1 MGLGRT
7 LYSWC
12 GLQRLRW
19 QGVRGGT
26 AVRLFGLPLVTRAA
40 GSAIHLGRGVALCSR
55 ARWNPVG
62 VNHPVILRTLF
73 ADAEIRIGD
82 ATGLSGATVC
92 AARSVCIGR
101 DCLIGANV
109 VITDYDFHAVAPAQ
123 RRTVTARAAIGCAPV
138 VIEDNVWIGMNA
150 IVLKGVRIGRNS
162 VIAAG
167 SIVTHSIPEN
177 CVAGGNPARPLR
189 LLDSP
194 GA

>member
-7 LYSWC
+7 LYSWY
-12 GLQRLRW
+12 GLRRLRW
-19 QGVRGGT
+19 RGVRGG
-26 AVRLFGLPLVTRAA
+26 AALRVFGMPLVTRAP
-40 GSAIHLGRGVALCSR
+40 GSTIHLGCRVALCSS

-73 ADAEIRIGD
+73 ADAEISID
-82 ATGLSGATVC
+82 DDCGLSGATVC
-92 AARSVCIGR
+92 AARSVRIGR
-101 DCLIGANV
+101 ACLIGANV
-109 VITDYDFHAVAPAQ
+109 VITDYDFHAVAPA
-123 RRTVTARAAIGCAPV
+123 RRRAVTARDAIGCAPV

-177 CVAGGNPARPLR
+177 CVAGGNPARLLR
-189 LLDSP
+189 RLDNT
-194 GA
+194 GT

>member
-7 LYSWC
+7 LYSWW
-12 GLQRLRW
+12 GMRRLRRR
-19 QGVRGGT
+19 GVRGGED
-26 AVRLFGLPLVTRAA
+26 ARLFGMPLVTCAA
-40 GSAIHLGRGVALCSR
+40 GSSIVLGRRVALCSS

-73 ADAEIRIGD
+73 ADATLVIGD
-82 ATGLSGATVC
+82 DCGLSGATLC
-92 AARSVCIGR
+92 AAQSVQIGR
-101 DCLIGANV
+101 ECLLGANV

-123 RRTVTARAAIGCAPV
+123 RRSVTVRAAIGCAPV

-150 IVLKGVRIGRNS
+150 IILKGVRIGCNS

-167 SIVTHSIPEN
+167 SVVTKPIPAN

-189 LLDSP
+189 FFTHR

>member
-1 MGLGRT
+1 
-7 LYSWC
+7 
-12 GLQRLRW
+12 LRW
-19 QGVRGGT
+19 RGVQGGT
-26 AVRLFGLPLVTRAA
+26 AARLFGVPLVTRAS
-40 GSAIHLGRGVALCSR
+40 GSTIYLGQRVALCSS

-62 VNHPVILRTLF
+62 VNHAVILRTLF

-82 ATGLSGATVC
+82 DCGLSGATIC
-92 AARSVCIGR
+92 AAHSVCIGR

-109 VITDYDFHAVAPAQ
+109 VITDYDFHAVAPA
-123 RRTVTARAAIGCAPV
+123 RRRSETARAAIGCAPV

-167 SIVTHSIPEN
+167 SIVTRSIPEN
-177 CVAGGNPARPLR
+177 CLAGGNPARPLR
-189 LLDSP
+189 LLGIM